1 MTVASYSGLRIFRLF
16 GAILMAPVAVM
27 IAGCSTIPS
36 SGPTGAQVRSQIAAD
51 MGDMPIA
58 LVPVHSMR
66 DIPVTARPATVFS
79 DDYTPVRPTELVGP
93 GDVLEVS
100 VFETGVALFGGAAGP
115 AAPAGASPAADPAA
129 RTQRFPPFRVSDA
142 GTINFPYVGEVAVA
156 GRTTDQIEQQ
166 LRRELRGK
174 SQNPQV
180 LVAIAQG
187 LTNSIIIGGDV
198 RAPGR
203 LVLPTNRESLSD
215 VIALAGGNT
224 GEMKDI
230 LVRIQR
236 AGAIGEFRLSDI
248 MSRPDQ
254 DIRIFPAD
262 RILLVRA
269 PQSFS
274 VLGAA
279 GRSDQIVFPAGGLSL
294 VEAIAL
300 AGGTNPN
307 AGDPKAIFLFRIIKN
322 PDGSESP
329 TVYHFN
335 MMEAPTFILA
345 QRFAITDKDVL
356 YIGNA
361 EANQPTK
368 LVQIISQL
376 FFPLVTL
383 EGVINRN

>member
-1 MTVASYSGLRIFRLF
+1 
-16 GAILMAPVAVM
+16 MADLP
-27 IAGCSTIPS
+27 
-36 SGPTGAQVRSQIAAD
+36 AA
-51 MGDMPIA
+51 
-58 LVPVHSMR
+58 
-66 DIPVTARPATVFS
+66 ARPATVFS
-79 DDYTPVRPTELVGP
+79 DDYLPPRPTELVGP
-93 GDVLEVS
+93 GDVLDIS
-100 VFETGVALFGGAAGP
+100 VFETGVALFGGGAGP
-115 AAPAGASPAADPAA
+115 AAPAGASSAPDPASRA
-129 RTQRFPPFRVSDA
+129 QRFPPFRVSDA

-166 LRRELRGK
+166 LRRALRGK

-180 LVAIAQG
+180 LVAIGQG

-198 RAPGR
+198 RSPGR

-215 VIALAGGNT
+215 VIALAGGNA

-236 AGAIGEFRLSDI
+236 NGTLGEFRLSDI
-248 MSRPDQ
+248 MSRPEQ

-262 RILLVRA
+262 RVLLVRA

-274 VLGAA
+274 VIGAA
-279 GRSDQIVFPAGGLSL
+279 GRSDQIAFPAAGLSL
-294 VEAIAL
+294 VEAVAT
-300 AGGTNPN
+300 AGGINPN
-307 AGDPKAIFLFRIIKN
+307 AGDPEAVFVFRIIKN
-322 PDGSESP
+322 PDGTETP